1 MTSIFNKVKS
11 ALKPNPMAKYL
22 GKQALVSDLK
32 LELIFADNFNA
43 ESIPQLHNLYN
54 MTHDI
59 NVNVIK
65 SRNHDIRVEIAS
77 AASLLFTEI
86 SLHRTDISI
95 ADVNAFK
102 MGIAD
107 LGNMSMYDS
116 IESFH
121 AHSEKHPD
129 AFDANIKTKYLTS
142 AQTGIDF
149 EIDDIDRFKLFGWSN
164 RLILESR
171 NGHHR
176 FAHAAALAKKLG
188 KDLKVKAPLE
198 AVVFNEVEFNDF
210 TNMYAQFLVPL
221 QQNYDITEIL
231 DELDIPYISVKK
243 EEITGEDY
251 LLIVQRANCPK
262 DILAVLSKELT
273 DFNEILSDLLQA
285 QISSP
290 IYQKYIKENTV

>member
-32 LELIFADNFNA
+32 LELIFADNFNS
-43 ESIPQLHNLYN
+43 ESIPQLHDLYN

-65 SRNHDIRVEIAS
+65 SRNHDIGVEIAS

-121 AHSEKHPD
+121 AHSEKYPD
-129 AFDANIKTKYLTS
+129 PFDANIKTKYLTS

-171 NGHHR
+171 NGHNR

-198 AVVFNEVEFNDF
+198 AVVFNELEFNDF
-210 TNMYAQFLVPL
+210 TDMYAQFLVPL
-221 QQNYDITEIL
+221 QQNYEITEIL

>member
-32 LELIFADNFNA
+32 LELIFADNFNS

-129 AFDANIKTKYLTS
+129 PFDANIKTKYLTS

-251 LLIVQRANCPK
+251 LLIVQRANCSK
-262 DILAVLSKELT
+262 DIIAVLSKELT